1 MHEAIGLV
9 ELNSVAQGFLVC
21 DSMAKKAPIET
32 LEASPICPGKFIVL
46 IAGKVDPVKE
56 SLAIGLEIG
65 GKNVIDHLFLPGIHS
80 QVIPAF
86 SSSNSVKVLNALGI
100 IETLSVASTIVA
112 ADSAA
117 KATDITLI
125 EARLAKGLGGKAYV
139 TLTGTIA
146 DVEASVE
153 AGKNHASKLG
163 FLVNT
168 TVIPAPHHSLSRWV
182 F

>member
-1 MHEAIGLV
+1 MHEAIGLI
-9 ELNSVAQGFLVC
+9 ELNSVARGFLVC
-21 DSMAKKAPIET
+21 DAMAKKAPIEI

-46 IAGKVDPVKE
+46 IAGKVAPVEE
-56 SLAIGLEIG
+56 SLTVGRET
-65 GKNVIDHLFLPGIHS
+65 GKENIIDELFLPHIHK
-80 QVIPAF
+80 QVIPSF
-86 SSSNSVKVLNALGI
+86 SCSNSVKILDALGI

-112 ADSAA
+112 ADIAA
-117 KATDITLI
+117 KATNITLI
-125 EARLAKGLGGKAYV
+125 ESRLAKGLGGKAYV

-153 AGKNHASKLG
+153 AGKNHAAKLG

-168 TVIPAPHHSLSRWV
+168 TVIPAPHSTLSRWV